1 MLLQPLMEAMSH
13 QQIPDATLYVI
24 GTPIGNICD
33 ISLRALSVLDAA
45 DVVACEDT
53 RNTRALLSAYGLNKT
68 LIAAHQHNEREAA
81 QQLIV
86 RLGKGERVALVSD
99 AGTPG
104 VSDPGARIVDSI
116 REAGCH
122 VMPVPGPSAVVTALS
137 VSGFLDSC
145 FKFVGFLPTRNSQRL
160 EVLNDLKKLS
170 ATLVFY
176 EAPHRIK
183 EMLGAL
189 FQVFGPARRVM
200 IARELT
206 KLFEETWRGTLVE
219 ADAWLVG
226 DSNRLKGEFAI
237 LVEGAQLAEDG
248 VDDEARRILSILLES
263 MSVSSAAATAAKLL
277 GKKKNQLYSL
287 ALELKGAEGWLSG
300 G

>member
-1 MLLQPLMEAMSH
+1 MLLQPLMDAMSR
-13 QQIPDATLYVI
+13 QQIPDSTLYVI
-24 GTPIGNICD
+24 GTPIGNVCD
-33 ISLRALSVLDAA
+33 ISIRALAILDAV

-53 RNTRALLSAYGLNKT
+53 RNTRTLLNTYGLTKT
-68 LIAAHQHNEREAA
+68 LVAAHQHNEREAA
-81 QQLIV
+81 QQLIA
-86 RLGKGERVALVSD
+86 RLQNGERVAFVSD
-99 AGTPG
+99 AGTPA
-104 VSDPGARIVDSI
+104 VSDPGAKIVDSI

-137 VSGFLDSC
+137 ASGFPDNR
-145 FKFVGFLPTRNSQRL
+145 FMFIGFLPTKSSQRL
-160 EVLNDLKKLS
+160 DALRPLKDEP

-183 EMLGAL
+183 EMLRAL
-189 FQVFGPARRVM
+189 MQVFEPTRRVM

-219 ADAWLVG
+219 AEGWLAG

-237 LVEGAQLAEDG
+237 LVEGAQPAEAGEDDG
-248 VDDEARRILSILLES
+248 EARRILSILLES
-263 MSVSSAAATAAKLL
+263 MPVSSAAATAAKLL

-287 ALELKGAEGWLSG
+287 ALELKDAED
-300 G
+300 

>member
-1 MLLQPLMEAMSH
+1 MLLQPLMEALSR
-13 QQIPDATLYVI
+13 QQIPDAALYVI

-53 RNTRALLSAYGLNKT
+53 RNTRALLGAYGLNKT
-68 LIAAHQHNEREAA
+68 LVAAHQHNEREVA
-81 QQLIV
+81 QQLIA

-122 VMPVPGPSAVVTALS
+122 VVPVPGPSAVVTALS
-137 VSGFLDSC
+137 VSGFPDSC

-160 EVLNDLKKLS
+160 DVLNDLKNLP

-200 IARELT
+200 VARELT
-206 KLFEETWRGTLVE
+206 KLFEETWRGALSE
-219 ADAWLVG
+219 ADGWISG
-226 DSNRLKGEFAI
+226 DSNRMRGEFVV
-237 LVEGAQLAEDG
+237 LVEGIST
-248 VDDEARRILSILLES
+248 DDRHGNDEEAKRVLGILLES
-263 MSVSSAAATAAKLL
+263 LPVSSAVAAAVRIT
-277 GKKKNQLYSL
+277 GQKKNLLYNL
-287 ALELKGAEGWLSG
+287 ALQLKASEG
-300 G
+300 

>member
-1 MLLQPLMEAMSH
+1 MLLQPLMEAMSR
-13 QQIPDATLYVI
+13 QQIPDAALYVI

-53 RNTRALLSAYGLNKT
+53 RNTRALLGAYGLNKT
-68 LIAAHQHNEREAA
+68 LVAAHQHNEREVA
-81 QQLIV
+81 QQLIA

-122 VMPVPGPSAVVTALS
+122 VVPVPGPSAVVTALS
-137 VSGFLDSC
+137 VSGFPDSC

-160 EVLNDLKKLS
+160 DVLNDLKNLP

-200 IARELT
+200 VARELT
-206 KLFEETWRGTLVE
+206 KLFEETWRGSLSE
-219 ADAWLVG
+219 ADGWISG
-226 DSNRLKGEFAI
+226 DSNRMRGEFVV
-237 LVEGAQLAEDG
+237 LVEGSGIDDKDG
-248 VDDEARRILSILLES
+248 NDEEAKRVLGILLES
-263 MSVSSAAATAAKLL
+263 LPVSSAVAAAVRIT
-277 GKKKNQLYSL
+277 GQKKNLLYNL
-287 ALELKGAEGWLSG
+287 ALQLKTIGQ
-300 G
+300 

>member
-1 MLLQPLMEAMSH
+1 MLLQPLMEAMSR

-53 RNTRALLSAYGLNKT
+53 RNTRALLGAYGLNKT
-68 LIAAHQHNEREAA
+68 LVAAHQHNEREVA
-81 QQLIV
+81 QQLIA

-122 VMPVPGPSAVVTALS
+122 VVPVPGPSAVVTALS
-137 VSGFLDSC
+137 VSGFPDSC

-160 EVLNDLKKLS
+160 DVLNDLKNLP

-200 IARELT
+200 VARELT
-206 KLFEETWRGTLVE
+206 KLFEETWRGSLSE
-219 ADAWLVG
+219 ADGWISD
-226 DSNRLKGEFAI
+226 DSNRIRGEFVV
-237 LVEGAQLAEDG
+237 LVEGSGIDG
-248 VDDEARRILSILLES
+248 RDGNDEEAKRVLGILLES
-263 MSVSSAAATAAKLL
+263 LPVSSAVAAAVRIT
-277 GKKKNQLYSL
+277 GQKKNLLYNL
-287 ALELKGAEGWLSG
+287 ALQLKASG